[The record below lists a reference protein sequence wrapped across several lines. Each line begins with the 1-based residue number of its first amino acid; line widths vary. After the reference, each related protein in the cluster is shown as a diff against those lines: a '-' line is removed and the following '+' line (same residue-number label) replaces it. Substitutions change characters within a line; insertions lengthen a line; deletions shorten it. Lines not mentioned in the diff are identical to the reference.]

1 LKIAGFLLVAP
12 LRAFVARVVAG
23 GSPLSNEKKT
33 FQAGEKPPSAR
44 PA

>member
-1 LKIAGFLLVAP
+1 MKIAGFKLVAP

-23 GSPLSNEKKT
+23 VSLLLNAKKT
-33 FQAGEKPPSAR
+33 FQAGEKPPGAH